1 VSARHGTT
9 IASGREMRA
18 HMASLVAFAV
28 VALASTRALA
38 QSLQPDRESA
48 FTFRTRALV
57 TGSSDHSDPP
67 GYKVYSTFPLEAGLG
82 WSFHRLFAL
91 EIDARTES
99 HEVDVASA
107 SGPDTRLG
115 SIELLPIYALAQVRP
130 WAGTL
135 RPYAGLG
142 ANLTVVWEKSGLLD
156 DTRIPPA
163 IGPAVQL
170 GLDIVLSRVVVLNFD
185 ARWNVLRLH
194 LEGGTAPPATLRIDP
209 LSLGVGLG
217 FRI

>member
-1 VSARHGTT
+1 
-9 IASGREMRA
+9 MRA
-18 HMASLVAFAV
+18 HVASFGVLAA
-28 VALASTRALA
+28 VALASPCALA
-38 QSLQPDRESA
+38 QSLQPTEEPA

-57 TGSSDHSDPP
+57 VGSSDHSDPP

-82 WSFHRLFAL
+82 WAFHRLFAL
-91 EIDARTES
+91 EIDARTQS

-115 SIELLPIYALAQVRP
+115 SIELLPVYALVQVRP
-130 WAGTL
+130 WAGAL

-163 IGPAVQL
+163 FGPAVQL
-170 GLDIVLSRVVVLNFD
+170 GLDIVVSRVVLLNFD
-185 ARWNVLRLH
+185 ARWNILRLH
-194 LEGGTAPPATLRIDP
+194 LEGGAAPPATLQIDP
-209 LSLGVGLG
+209 LTLGVGLG